1 MKKQEKDKSFQENS
15 GKFLEN
21 SNPNSIR
28 RFRVLGC
35 SLFLKSCGF
44 QFYIVN
50 QMEQQ
55 PTVVL
60 HLCLSKLK

>member
-21 SNPNSIR
+21 TNPNSIR

-35 SLFLKSCGF
+35 PLLLKSCGF

-60 HLCLSKLK
+60 HLCPSKL

>member
-1 MKKQEKDKSFQENS
+1 MKKQEKDKSIQENS
-15 GKFLEN
+15 GKFLDS

-28 RFRVLGC
+28 RIRVLGC
-35 SLFLKSCGF
+35 PLFLKSCGF
-44 QFYIVN
+44 QCYMAD

-60 HLCLSKLK
+60 HLCLSKL

>member
-1 MKKQEKDKSFQENS
+1 MKKQERDKSFQENS
-15 GKFLEN
+15 GKFLDN

-28 RFRVLGC
+28 RFRVLSC
-35 SLFLKSCGF
+35 PLLLKSCGF
-44 QFYIVN
+44 QWYMAD

-60 HLCLSKLK
+60 HLCLSKL